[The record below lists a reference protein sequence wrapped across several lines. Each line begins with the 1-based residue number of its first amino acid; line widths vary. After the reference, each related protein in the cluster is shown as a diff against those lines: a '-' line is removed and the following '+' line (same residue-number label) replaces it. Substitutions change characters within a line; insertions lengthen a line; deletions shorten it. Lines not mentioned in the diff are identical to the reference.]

1 MEYQIE
7 RSRTWRLVS
16 LVLTVALVG
25 GGLLYALS

>member
-7 RSRTWRLVS
+7 RSRTWQLVS

>member
-25 GGLLYALS
+25 GGLVYALS

>member
-7 RSRTWRLVS
+7 RSRTWQLVS

-25 GGLLYALS
+25 GGLFYALS